1 MSRIA
6 IESIAKEEYTYLW
19 YPYVPFGVPSIFQ
32 GQAGYGKTTLLCKIM
47 AELSHGI
54 YPPRLVRGTIKGRR
68 INTSLLLPIKSL
80 IDTTVCPPR
89 GNLNQAVTEGRSART
104 RFARANSICS

>member
-6 IESIAKEEYTYLW
+6 IESIAKEENTYLW

-54 YPPRLVRGTIKGRR
+54 YPPRLVRGTIKGREEL
-68 INTSLLLPIKSL
+68 TEWQKES
-80 IDTTVCPPR
+80 IDYMLDEPQDFIIDESAIEPV
-89 GNLNQAVTEGRSART
+89 AVNGME
-104 RFARANSICS
+104 I